1 MLTCDASIPCVSVFD
16 QIPGAPQDGL
26 SGNKT
31 FAAMDRVLAGL
42 TGEKPSGVV
51 VGQTAVIR
59 QLLAER
65 SEILELDLA
74 VRLAEGNG
82 FEPRK
87 LPEPPLGVWPS
98 PCLLPTTC

>member
-1 MLTCDASIPCVSVFD
+1 MSVSD

-31 FAAMDRVLAGL
+31 FAAIDRVLTGL

-51 VGQTAVIR
+51 AGKTAVIR

-65 SEILELDLA
+65 SEILDCDLA
-74 VRLAEGNG
+74 VRLAVGNG

-87 LPEPPLGVWPS
+87 LLEPPLGVWPS
-98 PCLLPTTC
+98 PCLLPATY